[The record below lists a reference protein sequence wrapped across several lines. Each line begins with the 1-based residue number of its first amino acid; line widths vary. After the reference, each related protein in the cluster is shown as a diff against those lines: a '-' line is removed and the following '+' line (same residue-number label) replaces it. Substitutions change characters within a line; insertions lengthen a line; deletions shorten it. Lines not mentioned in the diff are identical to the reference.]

1 MNPRVLRLLIG
12 FLAGF
17 VLLSLA
23 PSLPVLL
30 TAAEN
35 LPSPDQVGDLLLAT
49 TAGLLLVLLAV
60 MVRRR
65 VRIARQGT
73 AFRQALVRQAAPTH
87 ALARTGSGS
96 RPVAPSY
103 AMARTPMVA
112 PAHASARITKPA
124 SELQAKI
131 CTAARKGERVPALAR
146 RHGLSVDAIRVAL
159 GEAPTAPAGRRG
171 SSFRARQQA
180 VPATAPAKALPRH
193 RNPYGALA

>member
-1 MNPRVLRLLIG
+1 VNPRIFRLLIG

-30 TAAEN
+30 AAARD

-49 TAGLLLVLLAV
+49 TAGLLLVLLVA

-65 VRIARQGT
+65 AHV
-73 AFRQALVRQAAPTH
+73 APTH
-87 ALARTGSGS
+87 ALARTRGGSS
-96 RPVAPSY
+96 PVAPTH
-103 AMARTPMVA
+103 AMAPTSVRQG
-112 PAHASARITKPA
+112 PALTRPA
-124 SELQAKI
+124 SQLQAKI

-159 GEAPTAPAGRRG
+159 GEAPTAPAARRG

-180 VPATAPAKALPRH
+180 VPAAVPAKALAKR